1 MEIDLEKTD
10 EVPAYMYAGNIYNHA
25 DDYNKA
31 EVVRWRTG
39 SVRLGVGLARPG
51 ADATVYS
58 LPHHAGARSPLF
70 RAAMDLLRQE
80 PDQLAVMCKL
90 LDAFPRTPHAQV
102 AQALRE
108 CAVLFVHAGIQPAK
122 VAP

>member
-10 EVPAYMYAGNIYNHA
+10 EVPNIYRPA
-25 DDYNKA
+25 DDRNTR
-31 EVVRWRTG
+31 EVAAWRTALKADVRG
-39 SVRLGVGLARPG
+39 TVTAIKTARSVIAMT
-51 ADATVYS
+51 DAAST
-58 LPHHAGARSPLF
+58 GARSPLF
-70 RAAMDLLRQE
+70 RAAMDLLREE

-122 VAP
+122 AAL